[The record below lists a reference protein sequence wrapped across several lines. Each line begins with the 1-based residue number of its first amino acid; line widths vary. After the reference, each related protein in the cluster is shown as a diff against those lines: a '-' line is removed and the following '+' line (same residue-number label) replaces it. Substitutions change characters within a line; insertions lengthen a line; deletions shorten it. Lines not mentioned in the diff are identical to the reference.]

1 MEVSRIADMSRQ
13 ELMACIAEKKNEI
26 EKKLQNGDTEPAF
39 TIGARSY
46 TAKEWD
52 KLISKVDK
60 NLEAVRNEQEQRKEA
75 QEKEDLEKK
84 AAGQK
89 EFLSILESGD
99 VRRNFFMEK
108 LNGTYQR
115 AFPYEHLAK
124 DGVITYHGVT
134 FVCDAQKNAIC
145 LGDMSDRKNVL
156 TIPLEGGG
164 NLMVN
169 RDSLGALAD
178 AISMF
183 SPEDI
188 NRIMRAIA
196 DDNKA
201 QEAQEEIEEDTNS
214 IGKDASEKV
223 LKELTMEREN

>member
-1 MEVSRIADMSRQ
+1 MEVSKIADMSRQ
-13 ELMACIAEKKNEI
+13 ELMACITEKKKES
-26 EKKLQNGDTEPAF
+26 EKKLQNGETEPTF

-52 KLISKVDK
+52 KLIDKVDK
-60 NLEAVRNEQEQRKEA
+60 NLEAVRKEQEQRKEA
-75 QEKEDLEKK
+75 QEKEALEK
-84 AAGQK
+84 
-89 EFLSILESGD
+89 SVLESSN

-108 LNGTYQR
+108 LNGTYKP

-124 DGVITYHGVT
+124 NGVISYHGVE

-145 LGDMSDRKNVL
+145 LGDMSDQKNVL

-164 NLMVN
+164 SLMVN
-169 RDSLGALAD
+169 RDSLGTLAD
-178 AISMF
+178 VISMF

-223 LKELTMEREN
+223 LRELTMEQ

>member
-1 MEVSRIADMSRQ
+1 MEVSKIADMSRQ
-13 ELMACIAEKKNEI
+13 ELMACITEKKNEI
-26 EKKLQNGDTEPAF
+26 EKKLQNGETEPTF

-52 KLISKVDK
+52 KLIDKVDK
-60 NLEAVRNEQEQRKEA
+60 NLEAVRKDQEQRKEA
-75 QEKEDLEKK
+75 QEKEALEK
-84 AAGQK
+84 
-89 EFLSILESGD
+89 SVLESSN

-108 LNGTYQR
+108 LNGTYKP

-124 DGVITYHGVT
+124 NGVISYHGVE

-145 LGDMSDRKNVL
+145 LGDMSDQKNVL

-164 NLMVN
+164 SLMVN
-169 RDSLGALAD
+169 RDSLGTLAD
-178 AISMF
+178 VISMF

-223 LKELTMEREN
+223 LRELTMEQ

>member
-1 MEVSRIADMSRQ
+1 MEINKIAGMSRQ
-13 ELMACIAEKKNEI
+13 ELMACITEKKNEI
-26 EKKLQNGDTEPAF
+26 EKKLQNGETEPTF

-52 KLISKVDK
+52 KLIDKVDK
-60 NLEAVRNEQEQRKEA
+60 NLEAVRKEQEQRKEA
-75 QEKEDLEKK
+75 QEKEALEK
-84 AAGQK
+84 
-89 EFLSILESGD
+89 SVLESSN

-108 LNGTYQR
+108 LNGTYKP

-124 DGVITYHGVT
+124 NGVISYHGVE

-145 LGDMSDRKNVL
+145 LGDMSDQKNVL

-164 NLMVN
+164 SLMVN
-169 RDSLGALAD
+169 RDSLGTLAD
-178 AISMF
+178 VISMF

-223 LKELTMEREN
+223 LRELTMEQ

>member
-1 MEVSRIADMSRQ
+1 MKMEVSKIADMSRQ
-13 ELMACIAEKKNEI
+13 ELMACITEKKNEI
-26 EKKLQNGDTEPAF
+26 EKKLQNGETEPTF

-52 KLISKVDK
+52 KLIDKVDK
-60 NLEAVRNEQEQRKEA
+60 NLEAVRKEQEQRKEA
-75 QEKEDLEKK
+75 QEKEALEK
-84 AAGQK
+84 
-89 EFLSILESGD
+89 SVLESSN

-108 LNGTYQR
+108 LNGTYKP

-124 DGVITYHGVT
+124 NGVISYHGVE

-145 LGDMSDRKNVL
+145 LGDMSDQKNVL
-156 TIPLEGGG
+156 TIPLECGGS
-164 NLMVN
+164 LMVN
-169 RDSLGALAD
+169 RDSLGTLAD
-178 AISMF
+178 VISMF

-223 LKELTMEREN
+223 LRELTMEQ

>member
-1 MEVSRIADMSRQ
+1 MKMEVSKIADMSRQ
-13 ELMACIAEKKNEI
+13 ELMACITEKKNEI
-26 EKKLQNGDTEPAF
+26 EKKLQNGETEPTF

-46 TAKEWD
+46 TEKEWD
-52 KLISKVDK
+52 KLIDKVDK
-60 NLEAVRNEQEQRKEA
+60 NLEAVRKEQEQRKEA
-75 QEKEDLEKK
+75 QEKEALEK
-84 AAGQK
+84 
-89 EFLSILESGD
+89 SVLESSN

-108 LNGTYQR
+108 LNGTYKP

-124 DGVITYHGVT
+124 NGVISYHGVE

-145 LGDMSDRKNVL
+145 LGDMSDQKNVL

-164 NLMVN
+164 SLMVN
-169 RDSLGALAD
+169 RDSLGTLAD
-178 AISMF
+178 VISMF

-223 LKELTMEREN
+223 LRELTMEQ

>member
-1 MEVSRIADMSRQ
+1 MEVSKIADMSRQ
-13 ELMACIAEKKNEI
+13 ELMACITEKKNEI
-26 EKKLQNGDTEPAF
+26 EKKLQNGETEPTF

-52 KLISKVDK
+52 KLIDKVDK
-60 NLEAVRNEQEQRKEA
+60 NLEAVRKEQEQRKEA
-75 QEKEDLEKK
+75 QEKEALEK
-84 AAGQK
+84 
-89 EFLSILESGD
+89 SVLESSN

-108 LNGTYQR
+108 LNGTYKP

-124 DGVITYHGVT
+124 NGVISYHGVE

-145 LGDMSDRKNVL
+145 LGDMSDQKNVL

-164 NLMVN
+164 SLMVN
-169 RDSLGALAD
+169 RDSLGTLAD
-178 AISMF
+178 VISMF

-196 DDNKA
+196 DDNTA

-223 LKELTMEREN
+223 LRELTMEQ

>member
-1 MEVSRIADMSRQ
+1 MEVSKIADMSRQ
-13 ELMACIAEKKNEI
+13 ELMACISEKKNEI
-26 EKKLQNGDTEPAF
+26 QKKLQNGETEPSF

-52 KLISKVDK
+52 KLIDKVDK
-60 NLEAVRNEQEQRKEA
+60 NLEAVRREQEQRKEA
-75 QEKEDLEKK
+75 QEKEALEKK
-84 AAGQK
+84 ASDHK
-89 EFLSILESGD
+89 EFLSIMENSD

-108 LNGTYQR
+108 LNGTYKPSY
-115 AFPYEHLAK
+115 PYEHLAK
-124 DGVITYHGVT
+124 NGVISYHGVE

-145 LGDMSDRKNVL
+145 LGDMSNPKNVL

-164 NLMVN
+164 SLMVN
-169 RDSLGALAD
+169 RDSLGTLAD

-188 NRIMRAIA
+188 KRIMRAIA

-223 LKELTMEREN
+223 LRELTMER

>member
-1 MEVSRIADMSRQ
+1 MEVSKIADMSRQ
-13 ELMACIAEKKNEI
+13 ELMACITEKKNEI
-26 EKKLQNGDTEPAF
+26 EKKLQNGETEPTF

-52 KLISKVDK
+52 KLIDKVDK
-60 NLEAVRNEQEQRKEA
+60 NLEAVRKDQEQRKEA
-75 QEKEDLEKK
+75 QEKEALEK
-84 AAGQK
+84 
-89 EFLSILESGD
+89 SVLESSN

-108 LNGTYQR
+108 LNGTYKP

-124 DGVITYHGVT
+124 NGVISYHGVE

-145 LGDMSDRKNVL
+145 LGDMSDQKNVL
-156 TIPLEGGG
+156 TIPLEGGS
-164 NLMVN
+164 LMVN
-169 RDSLGALAD
+169 RDSLGTLAD
-178 AISMF
+178 VISMF

-196 DDNKA
+196 DDNKV

-223 LKELTMEREN
+223 LRELTMEQ

>member
-1 MEVSRIADMSRQ
+1 MEVSKIADMSRQ
-13 ELMACIAEKKNEI
+13 ELMACITEKKNEI
-26 EKKLQNGDTEPAF
+26 EKKLQNGETEPTF

-52 KLISKVDK
+52 KLIDKVDK
-60 NLEAVRNEQEQRKEA
+60 NLEAVRKEQEQRKEA
-75 QEKEDLEKK
+75 QEKETLEK
-84 AAGQK
+84 
-89 EFLSILESGD
+89 SVLESSN

-108 LNGTYQR
+108 LNGTYKP

-124 DGVITYHGVT
+124 NGVISYHGVE

-145 LGDMSDRKNVL
+145 LGDMSDQKNVL

-164 NLMVN
+164 SLMVN
-169 RDSLGALAD
+169 RDSLGTLAD
-178 AISMF
+178 VISMF

-223 LKELTMEREN
+223 LRELTMEQ

>member
-1 MEVSRIADMSRQ
+1 MEVSKIADMSRQ
-13 ELMACIAEKKNEI
+13 ELMACITEKKNEI
-26 EKKLQNGDTEPAF
+26 EKKLQNGETEPTF

-52 KLISKVDK
+52 KLIDKVDK
-60 NLEAVRNEQEQRKEA
+60 NLEAVRKEQEQRKEA
-75 QEKEDLEKK
+75 QEKETLEK
-84 AAGQK
+84 
-89 EFLSILESGD
+89 SVLESSN

-108 LNGTYQR
+108 LNGTYKP

-124 DGVITYHGVT
+124 NGVISYHGVE

-145 LGDMSDRKNVL
+145 LGDMSDQKNVL

-164 NLMVN
+164 SLMVN
-169 RDSLGALAD
+169 RDSLGTLAD
-178 AISMF
+178 VISMF

-188 NRIMRAIA
+188 NRLMRAIA

-223 LKELTMEREN
+223 LRELTMEQ

>member
-1 MEVSRIADMSRQ
+1 MKMEVSKIADMSRQ
-13 ELMACIAEKKNEI
+13 ELMACITEKKNEI
-26 EKKLQNGDTEPAF
+26 EKKLQNGETEPTF

-52 KLISKVDK
+52 KLIDKVDK
-60 NLEAVRNEQEQRKEA
+60 NLEAVRKDQEQRKEA
-75 QEKEDLEKK
+75 QEKEALEK
-84 AAGQK
+84 
-89 EFLSILESGD
+89 SVLESSN

-108 LNGTYQR
+108 LNGTYKP

-124 DGVITYHGVT
+124 NGVISYHGVE

-145 LGDMSDRKNVL
+145 LGDMSDQKNVL
-156 TIPLEGGG
+156 TIPLEGGS
-164 NLMVN
+164 LMVN
-169 RDSLGALAD
+169 RDSLGTLAD
-178 AISMF
+178 VISMF

-196 DDNKA
+196 DDNKV

-223 LKELTMEREN
+223 LRELTMEQ

>member
-1 MEVSRIADMSRQ
+1 MEVSKIADMSRQ
-13 ELMACIAEKKNEI
+13 ELMACITEKKNEI
-26 EKKLQNGDTEPAF
+26 EKKLQNGETEPIF

-52 KLISKVDK
+52 KLIDKVDK
-60 NLEAVRNEQEQRKEA
+60 NLEAVRKEQEQRKEA
-75 QEKEDLEKK
+75 QEKEALEK
-84 AAGQK
+84 
-89 EFLSILESGD
+89 SVLESSN

-108 LNGTYQR
+108 LNGTYKP

-124 DGVITYHGVT
+124 NGVISYHGVE

-145 LGDMSDRKNVL
+145 LGDMSDQKNVL

-164 NLMVN
+164 SLMVN
-169 RDSLGALAD
+169 RDSLGTLAD
-178 AISMF
+178 VISMF

-223 LKELTMEREN
+223 LRELTMEQ

>member
-1 MEVSRIADMSRQ
+1 MKMEVSKIADMSRQ
-13 ELMACIAEKKNEI
+13 ELMACITEKKNEI
-26 EKKLQNGDTEPAF
+26 EKKLQNGETEPTF

-52 KLISKVDK
+52 KLIDKVDK
-60 NLEAVRNEQEQRKEA
+60 NLEAVRKEQEQRKEA
-75 QEKEDLEKK
+75 QEKETLEK
-84 AAGQK
+84 
-89 EFLSILESGD
+89 SVLESSN

-108 LNGTYQR
+108 LNGTYKP

-124 DGVITYHGVT
+124 NGVISYHGVE

-145 LGDMSDRKNVL
+145 LGDMSDQKNVL

-164 NLMVN
+164 SLMVN
-169 RDSLGALAD
+169 RDSLGTLAD
-178 AISMF
+178 VISMF

-223 LKELTMEREN
+223 LRELTMEQ

>member
-1 MEVSRIADMSRQ
+1 MEVSKIADMSRQ
-13 ELMACIAEKKNEI
+13 ELMACITEKKNEN
-26 EKKLQNGDTEPAF
+26 EKKLQNGETEQTF

-52 KLISKVDK
+52 KLIDKVDK
-60 NLEAVRNEQEQRKEA
+60 NLEAVRKEQEQRKEA
-75 QEKEDLEKK
+75 QEKEALEK
-84 AAGQK
+84 
-89 EFLSILESGD
+89 SVLESSN

-108 LNGTYQR
+108 LNGTYKP

-124 DGVITYHGVT
+124 NGVISYHGVE

-145 LGDMSDRKNVL
+145 LGDMSDQKNVL

-164 NLMVN
+164 SLMVN
-169 RDSLGALAD
+169 RDSLGTLAD
-178 AISMF
+178 VISMF

-223 LKELTMEREN
+223 LRELTMEQ

>member
-1 MEVSRIADMSRQ
+1 MKMEVSKIADMSRQ
-13 ELMACIAEKKNEI
+13 ELMACITEKKNEI
-26 EKKLQNGDTEPAF
+26 EKKLQNGETEPTF

-52 KLISKVDK
+52 KLIDKVDK
-60 NLEAVRNEQEQRKEA
+60 NLEAVRKEQEQRKEA
-75 QEKEDLEKK
+75 QEKEALEKSVLK
-84 AAGQK
+84 
-89 EFLSILESGD
+89 SSN

-108 LNGTYQR
+108 LNGTYKP

-124 DGVITYHGVT
+124 NGVISYHGVE

-145 LGDMSDRKNVL
+145 LGDMSDQKNVL

-164 NLMVN
+164 SLMVN
-169 RDSLGALAD
+169 RDSLGTLAD
-178 AISMF
+178 VISMF

-223 LKELTMEREN
+223 LRELTMEQ

>member
-1 MEVSRIADMSRQ
+1 MEVSKIADMSRQ
-13 ELMACIAEKKNEI
+13 ELMACITEKKNEI
-26 EKKLQNGDTEPAF
+26 EKKLQNGETEPTF

-52 KLISKVDK
+52 KLIDKVDK
-60 NLEAVRNEQEQRKEA
+60 NLEAVRKEQEQCKEA
-75 QEKEDLEKK
+75 QEKEALEK
-84 AAGQK
+84 
-89 EFLSILESGD
+89 SVLESSN

-108 LNGTYQR
+108 LNGTYKP

-124 DGVITYHGVT
+124 NGVISYHGVE

-145 LGDMSDRKNVL
+145 LGDMSDQKNVL

-164 NLMVN
+164 SLMVN
-169 RDSLGALAD
+169 RDSLGTLAD
-178 AISMF
+178 VISMF

-223 LKELTMEREN
+223 LRELTMEQ

>member
-1 MEVSRIADMSRQ
+1 MEVSKIADMSRQ
-13 ELMACIAEKKNEI
+13 ELMACITEKKNEI
-26 EKKLQNGDTEPAF
+26 EKKLQNGETEPTF

-52 KLISKVDK
+52 KLIDKVDK
-60 NLEAVRNEQEQRKEA
+60 NLEAVRKEQEQRKEA
-75 QEKEDLEKK
+75 QEKEALEK
-84 AAGQK
+84 
-89 EFLSILESGD
+89 SVLESSN

-108 LNGTYQR
+108 LNGTYKP

-124 DGVITYHGVT
+124 NGVISYHGVE

-145 LGDMSDRKNVL
+145 LGDMSDQKNVL

-164 NLMVN
+164 SLMVN
-169 RDSLGALAD
+169 RDSLGTLAD
-178 AISMF
+178 VISMF

-223 LKELTMEREN
+223 LRELTMEQ

>member
-1 MEVSRIADMSRQ
+1 MKMEVSKIADMSRQ
-13 ELMACIAEKKNEI
+13 ELMACITEKKNEI
-26 EKKLQNGDTEPAF
+26 EKKLQNGETEPTF

-52 KLISKVDK
+52 KLIDKVDK
-60 NLEAVRNEQEQRKEA
+60 NLGAVRKEQEQRKEA
-75 QEKEDLEKK
+75 QEKEALEK
-84 AAGQK
+84 
-89 EFLSILESGD
+89 SVLESSN

-108 LNGTYQR
+108 LNGTYKP

-124 DGVITYHGVT
+124 NGVISYHGVE

-145 LGDMSDRKNVL
+145 LGDMSDQKNVL

-164 NLMVN
+164 SLMVN
-169 RDSLGALAD
+169 RDSLGTLAD
-178 AISMF
+178 VISMF

-223 LKELTMEREN
+223 LRELTMEQ

>member
-1 MEVSRIADMSRQ
+1 MEVSKIAGMSRQ
-13 ELMACIAEKKNEI
+13 ELMACISEKKNEI
-26 EKKLQNGDTEPAF
+26 EKKLQNGETETTF
-39 TIGARSY
+39 SIGAGSY
-46 TAKEWD
+46 TVKEWD
-52 KLISKVDK
+52 KLIDKVDK
-60 NLEAVRNEQEQRKEA
+60 NLEAVRKEQEQRKEA
-75 QEKEDLEKK
+75 QEKEALEKNTSD
-84 AAGQK
+84 QD
-89 EFLSILESGD
+89 EFLSILEDSN
-99 VRRNFFMEK
+99 VRRNYFMEK
-108 LNGTYQR
+108 LNGTYKP

-124 DGVITYHGVT
+124 NGVISYRGVE

-145 LGDMSDRKNVL
+145 LGDMSNRKDVL

-169 RDSLGALAD
+169 RNSLGLLAK

-201 QEAQEEIEEDTNS
+201 REAQEEIEEDTNS

-223 LKELTMEREN
+223 LKELTMER

>member
-1 MEVSRIADMSRQ
+1 MEVSKIADMSRQ
-13 ELMACIAEKKNEI
+13 ELMACITEKKNEI
-26 EKKLQNGDTEPAF
+26 EKKLQNGETEPTF

-52 KLISKVDK
+52 KLIDKVDK
-60 NLEAVRNEQEQRKEA
+60 NLEAVRKEQEQRKEA
-75 QEKEDLEKK
+75 QEKEALEK
-84 AAGQK
+84 
-89 EFLSILESGD
+89 SVLESSN

-108 LNGTYQR
+108 LNGTYKS

-124 DGVITYHGVT
+124 NGVISYHGVE

-145 LGDMSDRKNVL
+145 LGDMSDQKNVL

-164 NLMVN
+164 SLMVN
-169 RDSLGALAD
+169 RDSLGTLAD
-178 AISMF
+178 VISMF

-223 LKELTMEREN
+223 LRELTMEQ

>member
-1 MEVSRIADMSRQ
+1 MEVSKIADMSRQ
-13 ELMACIAEKKNEI
+13 ELMACITEKKNEI
-26 EKKLQNGDTEPAF
+26 EKKLQNGETEPTF

-46 TAKEWD
+46 TEKEWD
-52 KLISKVDK
+52 KLIDKVDK
-60 NLEAVRNEQEQRKEA
+60 NLEAVRKEQEQRKEA
-75 QEKEDLEKK
+75 QEKEALEK
-84 AAGQK
+84 
-89 EFLSILESGD
+89 SVLESSN

-108 LNGTYQR
+108 LNGTYKP

-124 DGVITYHGVT
+124 NGVISYHGVE

-145 LGDMSDRKNVL
+145 LGDMSDQKNVL

-164 NLMVN
+164 SLMVN
-169 RDSLGALAD
+169 RDSLGTLAD
-178 AISMF
+178 VISMF

-223 LKELTMEREN
+223 LRELTMEQ

>member
-1 MEVSRIADMSRQ
+1 MKMEVSKIADMSRQ
-13 ELMACIAEKKNEI
+13 ELMACITEKKNEI
-26 EKKLQNGDTEPAF
+26 EKKLQNGETEPTF

-52 KLISKVDK
+52 KLIDKVDK
-60 NLEAVRNEQEQRKEA
+60 NLEAVRKEQEQRKEA
-75 QEKEDLEKK
+75 QEKEALEK
-84 AAGQK
+84 
-89 EFLSILESGD
+89 SVLESSN

-108 LNGTYQR
+108 LNGTYKP

-124 DGVITYHGVT
+124 NGVISYHGVE

-145 LGDMSDRKNVL
+145 LGDMSDQKNVL

-164 NLMVN
+164 SLMVN
-169 RDSLGALAD
+169 RDSLGTLAD
-178 AISMF
+178 VISMF

-223 LKELTMEREN
+223 LRELTREQ

>member
-1 MEVSRIADMSRQ
+1 MKMVVSKIADMSRQ
-13 ELMACIAEKKNEI
+13 ELMACITEKKNEI
-26 EKKLQNGDTEPAF
+26 EKKLQNGETEPTF

-52 KLISKVDK
+52 KLIDKVDK
-60 NLEAVRNEQEQRKEA
+60 NLEAVRKEQEQRKEA
-75 QEKEDLEKK
+75 QEKEALEK
-84 AAGQK
+84 
-89 EFLSILESGD
+89 SVLESSN

-108 LNGTYQR
+108 LNGTYKP

-124 DGVITYHGVT
+124 NGVISYHGVE

-145 LGDMSDRKNVL
+145 LGDMSDQKNVL

-164 NLMVN
+164 SLMVN
-169 RDSLGALAD
+169 RDSLGTLAD
-178 AISMF
+178 VISMF

-223 LKELTMEREN
+223 LRELTMEQ

>member
-1 MEVSRIADMSRQ
+1 MKMEVSKIADMSRQ
-13 ELMACIAEKKNEI
+13 ELMACITEKKNEI
-26 EKKLQNGDTEPAF
+26 EKKLQNGETEPTF

-52 KLISKVDK
+52 KLIDKVDK
-60 NLEAVRNEQEQRKEA
+60 NLEAVRKEQEQRMEA
-75 QEKEDLEKK
+75 QEKEALEK
-84 AAGQK
+84 
-89 EFLSILESGD
+89 SVLESSN

-108 LNGTYQR
+108 LNGTYKP

-124 DGVITYHGVT
+124 NGVISYHGVE

-145 LGDMSDRKNVL
+145 LGDMSDQKNVL

-164 NLMVN
+164 SLMVN
-169 RDSLGALAD
+169 RDSLGTLAD
-178 AISMF
+178 VISMF

-223 LKELTMEREN
+223 LRELTMEQ

>member
-1 MEVSRIADMSRQ
+1 MEVSKIADMSRQ
-13 ELMACIAEKKNEI
+13 ELMACITEKKNEI
-26 EKKLQNGDTEPAF
+26 EKKLQNGETEPTF

-52 KLISKVDK
+52 KLIDKVDK
-60 NLEAVRNEQEQRKEA
+60 NLEAVRKEQEQRKEA
-75 QEKEDLEKK
+75 QEKEALEK
-84 AAGQK
+84 
-89 EFLSILESGD
+89 SVLESRN

-108 LNGTYQR
+108 LNGTYKP

-124 DGVITYHGVT
+124 NGVISYHGVE

-145 LGDMSDRKNVL
+145 LGDMSDQKNVL

-164 NLMVN
+164 SLMVN
-169 RDSLGALAD
+169 RDSLGTLAD
-178 AISMF
+178 VISMF

-223 LKELTMEREN
+223 LRELTMEQ

>member
-1 MEVSRIADMSRQ
+1 MKMEVSKIADMSRQ
-13 ELMACIAEKKNEI
+13 ELMACITEKKNEI
-26 EKKLQNGDTEPAF
+26 EKKLQNGETEPTF

-52 KLISKVDK
+52 KLIDKVDK
-60 NLEAVRNEQEQRKEA
+60 NLEAVRKEQEQRKEA
-75 QEKEDLEKK
+75 QEKEALEK
-84 AAGQK
+84 
-89 EFLSILESGD
+89 SVLESSN

-108 LNGTYQR
+108 LNGTYKP

-124 DGVITYHGVT
+124 NGVISYHGVE

-145 LGDMSDRKNVL
+145 LGDMSDQKNVL

-164 NLMVN
+164 SLMVN
-169 RDSLGALAD
+169 RDSLGTLAD
-178 AISMF
+178 VISMF

-223 LKELTMEREN
+223 LRELTMEQ

>member
-1 MEVSRIADMSRQ
+1 MKMEVSKIADMSRQ
-13 ELMACIAEKKNEI
+13 ELMACITEKKNEI
-26 EKKLQNGDTEPAF
+26 EKKLQNGETEPTF

-52 KLISKVDK
+52 KLIDKVDK
-60 NLEAVRNEQEQRKEA
+60 NLEAVRKEQEQRKEA
-75 QEKEDLEKK
+75 QEKEALEK
-84 AAGQK
+84 
-89 EFLSILESGD
+89 SVLESSN

-108 LNGTYQR
+108 LNGTYKP

-124 DGVITYHGVT
+124 NGVISYHGVE

-145 LGDMSDRKNVL
+145 LGDMSDQKNVL

-164 NLMVN
+164 SLMVN
-169 RDSLGALAD
+169 RDSLGTLAD
-178 AISMF
+178 VISMF

-214 IGKDASEKV
+214 IGKDASGKV
-223 LKELTMEREN
+223 LRELTMEQ

>member
-1 MEVSRIADMSRQ
+1 MEVSKIADMSRQ
-13 ELMACIAEKKNEI
+13 ELMACITEKKNEI
-26 EKKLQNGDTEPAF
+26 EKKLQNGETEPTF

-52 KLISKVDK
+52 KLIDKVDK
-60 NLEAVRNEQEQRKEA
+60 NLEAVRKEQEQRKEA
-75 QEKEDLEKK
+75 QEKEALEK
-84 AAGQK
+84 
-89 EFLSILESGD
+89 SVLESSN

-108 LNGTYQR
+108 LNGTYKP

-124 DGVITYHGVT
+124 NGVISYHGVE

-145 LGDMSDRKNVL
+145 LGDMSDQKNVL

-164 NLMVN
+164 SLMVN
-169 RDSLGALAD
+169 RDSLGTLAD
-178 AISMF
+178 VISMF

-223 LKELTMEREN
+223 LRELTMER

>member
-1 MEVSRIADMSRQ
+1 MEVSKIAGMSRQ
-13 ELMACIAEKKNEI
+13 ELMACISEKKNEI
-26 EKKLQNGDTEPAF
+26 EKKLQNGETEPTF
-39 TIGARSY
+39 SIGAGSY
-46 TAKEWD
+46 TVKEWD
-52 KLISKVDK
+52 KLIDKVDK
-60 NLEAVRNEQEQRKEA
+60 NLEAVRKEQEQRKEA
-75 QEKEDLEKK
+75 QEKEALEKNTSD
-84 AAGQK
+84 QD
-89 EFLSILESGD
+89 EFLSILEDSN
-99 VRRNFFMEK
+99 VRRNYFMEK
-108 LNGTYQR
+108 LNGTYKP

-124 DGVITYHGVT
+124 NGVISYRGVE

-145 LGDMSDRKNVL
+145 LGDMSNRKDVL

-169 RDSLGALAD
+169 RNSLGLLAK

-201 QEAQEEIEEDTNS
+201 REAQEEIEEDTNS

-223 LKELTMEREN
+223 LKELTMER

>member
-1 MEVSRIADMSRQ
+1 MEVSKIADMSRQ
-13 ELMACIAEKKNEI
+13 ELMACITEKKNEI
-26 EKKLQNGDTEPAF
+26 EKKLQNGETEPTF
-39 TIGARSY
+39 TIGARNY

-52 KLISKVDK
+52 KLIDKVDK
-60 NLEAVRNEQEQRKEA
+60 NLEAVRKEQEQRKEA
-75 QEKEDLEKK
+75 QEKEALEK
-84 AAGQK
+84 
-89 EFLSILESGD
+89 SVLESSN

-108 LNGTYQR
+108 LNGTYKP

-124 DGVITYHGVT
+124 NGVISYHGVE

-145 LGDMSDRKNVL
+145 LGDMSDQKNVL

-164 NLMVN
+164 SLMVN
-169 RDSLGALAD
+169 RDSLGTLAD
-178 AISMF
+178 VISMF

-223 LKELTMEREN
+223 LRELTMEQ

>member
-1 MEVSRIADMSRQ
+1 MEVSKIADMSRQ
-13 ELMACIAEKKNEI
+13 ELMACITEKKNEI
-26 EKKLQNGDTEPAF
+26 EKKLQNGEIEPTF

-52 KLISKVDK
+52 KLIDKVDK
-60 NLEAVRNEQEQRKEA
+60 NLEAVRKEQEQRKEA
-75 QEKEDLEKK
+75 QEKEALEK
-84 AAGQK
+84 
-89 EFLSILESGD
+89 SVLESSN

-108 LNGTYQR
+108 LNGTYKP

-124 DGVITYHGVT
+124 NGVISYHGVE

-145 LGDMSDRKNVL
+145 LGDMSDQKNVL

-164 NLMVN
+164 SLMVN
-169 RDSLGALAD
+169 RDSLGTLAD
-178 AISMF
+178 VISMF

-223 LKELTMEREN
+223 LQ